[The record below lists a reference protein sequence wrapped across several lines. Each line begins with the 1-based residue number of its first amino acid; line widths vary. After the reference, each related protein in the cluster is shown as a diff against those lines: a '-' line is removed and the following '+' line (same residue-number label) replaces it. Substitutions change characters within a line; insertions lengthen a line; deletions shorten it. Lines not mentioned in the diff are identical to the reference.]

1 MFLEISQNLQENTCV
16 RVSSLAITQTRP
28 GPWTQTLK
36 NLDLEKA
43 GPRKTWTKK
52 KLDPEKDGINIGL
65 KFMSDFREL
74 CFIKTM
80 HNVIYCSKVRVLTD
94 I

>member
-1 MFLEISQNLQENTCV
+1 MKKLVLRNFTKFTGEHLCQ
-16 RVSSLAITQTRP
+16 SLFFGYYTNQTR
-28 GPWTQTLK
+28 TLDP
-36 NLDLEKA
+36 NPEKA

-52 KLDPEKDGINIGL
+52 KLDPEKHGINIGL

-80 HNVIYCSKVRVLTD
+80 HNVIYCLKVRVLTD